1 MSKTE
6 EFDEKCY
13 VNTMDILKMLE
24 EMNEKID
31 NIEKN
36 TKPRYMKPN
45 TDKEAS
51 YENKKNVY
59 LTKLNNKEILQ
70 PKQTTLDYYK
80 IKYNQKD
87 KLYYSPNEE

>member
-1 MSKTE
+1 MSNTE

-31 NIEKN
+31 NIENN
-36 TKPRYMKPN
+36 TKPRYTKPN
-45 TDKEAS
+45 IDKDAT

-70 PKQTTLDYYK
+70 PQQTTLDYYK

-87 KLYYSPNEE
+87 KLYYSINDE